1 MKEVI
6 IFPKNAV
13 DDMLMEASDKVIL
26 DKKTLITVPKDY
38 LCYLFADEKL
48 LVRIEPCV
56 KNTLYKLVGKE
67 ILGKEIY
74 ALYILSKKDSSFL
87 WGFGNIN
94 VNNERLKEAY
104 RIGANGKMVI
114 KVVDGISLHKNFG
127 EKQFISSLDVKEKAM
142 SAIKTVG
149 IPLLSEYFVGTDI
162 SVFEI
167 STKID
172 DLREKL
178 FNALLKEKSITKLG
192 IELVDIT
199 IDGLHVNEEDLALIR
214 DRING

>member
-1 MKEVI
+1 MREVV
-6 IFPKNAV
+6 IFPINKE
-13 DDMLMEASDKVIL
+13 DDLLMESSDKVVL

-56 KNTLYKLVGKE
+56 KNLLFKLVGKE
-67 ILGKEIY
+67 MLGKEIY
-74 ALYILSKKDSSFL
+74 AIYIMNKKDSSFL

-104 RIGANGKMVI
+104 RIGANGKAEI
-114 KVVDGISLHKNFG
+114 KVVDGINLHKSFG
-127 EKQFISSLDVKEKAM
+127 EKKFITSLDVKEKAM

-149 IPLLSEYFVGTDI
+149 IPLLSDYFVGTDI

-178 FNALLKEKSITKLG
+178 FAALNKEKSITKLG